1 MNFKINYTYLLKY
14 ILILIPIGLVTGP
27 FIPDLFA
34 SIIGLFALFYILKNS
49 NYSYFKNKYVQTFIL
64 FFIFML
70 IASFFSDD
78 RFYSYSSSLFYFRFI
93 FFIIG
98 ISIILLL
105 NSDIYVKLFYLLYF
119 TFLIIFIDVI
129 FETIFGYNLIGNT
142 SALDHRISSF
152 FDDELIVGSYIVRLT
167 PLLLALLYK
176 VNFSNNKI
184 NFILVSIF
192 SMTIFITLLSGERT
206 ALFMSFLLIFA
217 WVILGDISKYFK
229 LLITVIIIFIIG
241 VTISISNT
249 TKERVFSST
258 IDSFNINGEEK
269 YIFSQIHQSHYLTSI
284 NIIKDNLLNGIGP
297 KMFRFKCN
305 DTKYN
310 INQYS
315 CATHPHNFYI
325 QTLLETGIPGFI
337 ILLSF
342 YLSICILL
350 LKHTYLRYF
359 KLTNLFNN
367 YQLLLMISI
376 IINFFPIMPSGNLFN
391 NWMSVIIYLP
401 IGFLLSDFIKE
412 KDF

>member
-184 NFILVSIF
+184 NFILVSIL